1 MDGIEEMSNQG
12 TTLKNHLPKA
22 QKKESKVVVLIGL
35 DLLVCLK
42 NLAMKITWIL
52 EATHAA

>member
-35 DLLVCLK
+35 DLLVCRMTELYGP
-42 NLAMKITWIL
+42 KIM
-52 EATHAA
+52 